1 MQEQYTVY
9 NKGRMAVNKEETLE
23 IKGLAIILMFWHH
36 LIGCGS
42 FLFLTENQTWVPCF
56 GSYDVILGEGSKVCI
71 ALFAAASGYGLYK
84 SYIGSPSVKGLSAI
98 GKRAGTFLITYWT
111 MFLIAMPYLAI
122 FGKFHPEWIPV
133 NLFAL
138 LHNDEMLY
146 LSFSWYVKVY
156 IEILLVLPLVKYLDS
171 RIHSLCT
178 DIVLFIVLPVYLC
191 GFLPDAESQFIGWD
205 TNILS
210 SIRLLLL
217 WYPAFHA
224 GALLAKYKVIEKLSK
239 RYGQA
244 SRVSIVFAVVAVLI
258 LIEYWRRRFFGGYT
272 DALCVAGIILLVDF
286 CHKNAKWDGP
296 SKLLKFLGKYSF
308 QYWLLSGMFFLNTT
322 EFQFLLV
329 LPKYSVLILPWSFLL
344 ITPFVILMSKISDLI
359 CAAVLRRPASA
370 AGT

>member
-1 MQEQYTVY
+1 M
-9 NKGRMAVNKEETLE
+9 NKEETLE

-42 FLFLTENQTWVPCF
+42 FLLLVENQMWIPCF
-56 GSYDVILGEGSKVCI
+56 GSYDVILGKGSKVCI

-84 SYIGSPSVKGLSAI
+84 SYIGRPSIKGFSAI

-111 MFLIAMPYLAI
+111 MFLIAIPYLTL
-122 FGKFHPEWIPV
+122 FEKFHPEWIPI

-156 IEILLVLPLVKYLDS
+156 IEILLILPLVKYLDS
-171 RIHSLCT
+171 KIHSIFI
-178 DIVLFIVLPVYLC
+178 DVVLFIALPVYL
-191 GFLPDAESQFIGWD
+191 FKLLPDAEAQFVDWK

-210 SIRLLLL
+210 SVRLLLS

-224 GALLAKYKVIEKLSK
+224 GALLAKYEVIEKLSK

-244 SRVSIVFAVVAVLI
+244 SRLSIVLAAAEILI
-258 LIEYWRRRFFGGYT
+258 LIEYWRRRFFSGYT
-272 DALCVAGIILLVDF
+272 DALCAVGIILLVDF

-296 SKLLKFLGKYSF
+296 AKLLRFLGKYSF

-329 LPKYSVLILPWSFLL
+329 LPKYSILILPWAFLL
-344 ITPFVILMSKISDLI
+344 ITPFAILMNKISELI
-359 CAAVLRRPASA
+359 CAAVLRPC
-370 AGT
+370 TLE

>member
-1 MQEQYTVY
+1 MT
-9 NKGRMAVNKEETLE
+9 VNKEETLE
-23 IKGLAIILMFWHH
+23 VKGLAIILMFWHH

-42 FLFLTENQTWVPCF
+42 FLLLAENQTWVPCF
-56 GSYDVILGEGSKVCI
+56 GSYDIVLGEGSKVCI

-84 SYIGSPSVKGLSAI
+84 SYIGCPSMKDFSAI

-111 MFLIAMPYLAI
+111 MFLVAIPYLAL

-156 IEILLVLPLVKYLDS
+156 IEILLVLPVVKYLDS
-171 RIHSLCT
+171 KIHSPCIDT
-178 DIVLFIVLPVYLC
+178 VLFIILPVYLC
-191 GFLPDAESQFIGWD
+191 RFLPEAESQFIGWKA
-205 TNILS
+205 NILS

-217 WYPAFHA
+217 WYPAFHT
-224 GALLAKYKVIEKLSK
+224 GVLLAKYGVIEKLSEK
-239 RYGQA
+239 YRQA
-244 SRVSIVFAVVAVLI
+244 SRLSLVFAAAAILI

-272 DALCVAGIILLVDF
+272 DALCAAGIILLVDF

-296 SKLLKFLGKYSF
+296 SKLLRFLGKYSF

-329 LPKYSVLILPWSFLL
+329 FPKYSILILPWSFLL
-344 ITPFVILMSKISDLI
+344 ITPFAILMSKISDLI
-359 CAAVLRRPASA
+359 CTAVLRCLTFT
-370 AGT
+370 AGTHIKRKVPEDF